1 MTQHDDAKSKSQ
13 PHSHSSA
20 GSSSGFVPISFA
32 NQFLIAM
39 PGMVDDNFAGT
50 VVYLC
55 DHTSS
60 GAMGL
65 VINRPT
71 DLDLATVFDKVDL
84 QLEIQPK
91 AKEPVYFGGPVQT
104 DRGFV
109 LHEQNRDE
117 HTSHYSSSLRIPG
130 GLAMTTSKDVLEEV
144 ASGHGPQRFLMT
156 LGYAGWS
163 AGQLED
169 EIARNGWL
177 NVNAPMEELIHIIF
191 ETPNEYKYQ
200 NVLGLLGIDVGF
212 LSSEAGHA

>member
-1 MTQHDDAKSKSQ
+1 MTQPDDAK
-13 PHSHSSA
+13 A
-20 GSSSGFVPISFA
+20 IVNSFA

-39 PGMVDDNFAGT
+39 PGMVDENFAGT

-55 DHTSS
+55 DHTTN

-71 DLDLATVFDKVDL
+71 DVNLGDVFDKLDL
-84 QLEIQPK
+84 KLEVQPK
-91 AKEPVYFGGPVQT
+91 AGEPVYFGGPVQT

-109 LHEQNRDE
+109 LHEQSREE
-117 HTSHYSSSLRIPG
+117 HTTHYSSSLRIPG
-130 GLAMTTSKDVLEEV
+130 GLAMTTSKDILKEV
-144 ASGHGPQRFLMT
+144 ADSHGPKFLMT

-169 EIARNGWL
+169 EIARNVWL
-177 NVNAPMEELIHIIF
+177 NVYAPMKELIHIIF

-200 NVLGLLGIDVGF
+200 NVLGLLGVDVGF
-212 LSSEAGHA
+212 LSSESGHA